1 MNTHIFSGHGQLP
14 EGTNLSVIHKYA
26 TVVVK
31 IDMDSS
37 TILDCEIP
45 ILCGFHNEFIS
56 EIVCGRS
63 IVTDL
68 ASIID
73 EINDRVHSLST
84 KALIISLQVILN
96 RYMMVKKKLEE
107 QVK

>member
-1 MNTHIFSGHGQLP
+1 MNAHIFSGHGQLP

-37 TILDCEIP
+37 IILDCEVP

-63 IVTDL
+63 IETDL
-68 ASIID
+68 NVIIEEID
-73 EINDRVHSLST
+73 ERIHSLST
-84 KALIISLQVILN
+84 KALITSLQVIFN
-96 RYMMVKKKLEE
+96 RYTMVKKSW
-107 QVK
+107 